1 MAAHSSSW
9 VCGGL
14 SSWTQSKT
22 ASLEWSDV
30 LLACLWR
37 GPASLSWRL
46 LALGP
51 SVQRSWT
58 RHPFAESMEPNLACL
73 TGKHIFGL
81 SLPHGANRS
90 LRQEACVHLA
100 RTEEGLCLLLRDTT
114 NKAHSR
120 CVLSHVIP
128 PAATS
133 HEPRVPLQLSCG
145 LPPVRSV
152 QLGAVF

>member
-1 MAAHSSSW
+1 
-9 VCGGL
+9 
-14 SSWTQSKT
+14 
-22 ASLEWSDV
+22 
-30 LLACLWR
+30 
-37 GPASLSWRL
+37 
-46 LALGP
+46 
-51 SVQRSWT
+51 
-58 RHPFAESMEPNLACL
+58 MEPNLACL

-120 CVLSHVIP
+120 CVLSHVVP

-145 LPPVRSV
+145 LPPVSSV
-152 QLGAVF
+152 QLGAVSWPGDLGMTSLQASFLLLCHFSQHLQVSLHGVAVLSARGRPKCRAQLSHSAP